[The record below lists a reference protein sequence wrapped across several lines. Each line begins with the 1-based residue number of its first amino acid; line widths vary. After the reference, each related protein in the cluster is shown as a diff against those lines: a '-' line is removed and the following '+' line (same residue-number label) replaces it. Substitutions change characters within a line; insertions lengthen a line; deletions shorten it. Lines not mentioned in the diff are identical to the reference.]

1 MWHLE
6 EIDKP
11 GVRVGGYFFTKEAAE
26 KKIKNPPPQ
35 NRGHTIH
42 TGNAG
47 KLKVVK
53 SK

>member
-6 EIDKP
+6 ESDKP
-11 GVRVGGYFFTKEAAE
+11 GVRVGGYFFTKAAAE
-26 KKIKNPPPQ
+26 KKIKKPAAPKT
-35 NRGHTIH
+35 GETIH
-42 TGNAG
+42 SGIVA